1 MIGMFK
7 FRSKIPVTVDQAFRW
22 HERPGA
28 LDRLIPPWENV
39 RILKRANSIEPGS
52 RVVMRMR
59 LGGIP
64 INWVAEHTELHHN
77 DYFRD
82 RQVSGPFARWE
93 HTHRFSPVDGDHCVL
108 EDEVDYRIPGGSLGE
123 RFGKS
128 QVEQMLL
135 QMFRY
140 RHDTTTFD
148 LMAHAKYQEHPTMK
162 IAITGASGLVGS
174 QLAPFL
180 STGGHEVVKVS
191 RSDGPNTIRWD
202 IKNHEI
208 DVAALEGIDAVI
220 HLAGE
225 NIVGRWT
232 DSKKQAIRQSRV
244 EGTKLLSE
252 TLAKLQNP
260 PKALVCA
267 SAMGFYGDRGDE
279 ILTENSPAGEGFLP
293 DVCQEWEAAA
303 NPARDAGIR
312 VAHARL
318 GMVLSPKG
326 GALAQMLT
334 PFKFAVG
341 GRVGSGK
348 QYWSWISLDDVIGG
362 LHHILMNDSIHG
374 PVNLSSPKPVTN
386 REFTQIL
393 GKVLS
398 RPTPFPVPEFA
409 LHMLLGEMA
418 DDLLLASCRME
429 PTVLET
435 SDYHFRDPQLERCLR
450 RILGRL

>member
-1 MIGMFK
+1 MFT
-7 FRSKIPVTVDQAFRW
+7 FRSKLPVTVDAAFRW
-22 HERPGA
+22 HQRPGA

-39 RILKRANSIEPGS
+39 RIEQRANSIEPGS

-59 LGGIP
+59 LAGFP
-64 INWVAEHTELHHN
+64 IRWVAEHTELQPN

-108 EDEVDYRIPGGSLGE
+108 QDEVDYQIPGGSLGQ

-148 LMAHAKYQEHPTMK
+148 LIAHAKYQERPTMK

-180 STGGHEVVKVS
+180 STGGHEVVEIS
-191 RSDGPNTIRWD
+191 RSAGPHTIQWD
-202 IKNHEI
+202 IKNQQI
-208 DVAALEGIDAVI
+208 DTTALEGLDAVI

-225 NIVGRWT
+225 SIVGRWT
-232 DSKKQAIRQSRV
+232 EQKKQAIRQSRV
-244 EGTKLLSE
+244 AGTKLISE
-252 TLAKLQNP
+252 SLAKLKNP
-260 PKALVCA
+260 PKVLVCA
-267 SAMGFYGDRGDE
+267 SAMGFYGDRDDE
-279 ILTENSPAGEGFLP
+279 ILTEEAPPGQGFLP
-293 DVCQEWEAAA
+293 EVCQQWEAAA
-303 NPARDAGIR
+303 DPAREAGIR

-334 PFKFAVG
+334 PFKFALG
-341 GRVGSGK
+341 GRISSGK
-348 QYWSWISLDDVIGG
+348 QYWSWISLDDVVGG
-362 LHHILMNDSIHG
+362 LHHLVMNDAIHG

-386 REFTQIL
+386 QEFTKTL
-393 GKVLS
+393 GRVLS
-398 RPTPFPVPEFA
+398 RPTPFPVPKFA

-418 DDLLLASCRME
+418 DDLLLASCHMQ
-429 PTVLET
+429 PQVLET
-435 SDYHFRDPQLERCLR
+435 TGYTFRDGQLERCLR
-450 RILGRL
+450 RLLGRQEPN

>member
-1 MIGMFK
+1 MFT
-7 FRSKIPVTVDQAFRW
+7 FRSKIPVSVEKAFRW

-28 LDRLIPPWENV
+28 IDRLIPPWEDV
-39 RILKRANSIEPGS
+39 RIEERAPSIDPGN

-59 LGGIP
+59 IGGFP
-64 INWVAEHTELHHN
+64 VRWVAEHTSLDPNHSFH
-77 DYFRD
+77 D
-82 RQVSGPFARWE
+82 RQVSGPFSRWE
-93 HTHRFSPVDGDHCVL
+93 HTHRFTPVDGDHCVL
-108 EDEVDYRIPGGSLGE
+108 EDEVDYQIPGGSLGK
-123 RFGKS
+123 RLGNS
-128 QVEQMLL
+128 QVERMLL

-148 LMAHAKYQEHPTMK
+148 LMAHARYQERSTMK
-162 IAITGASGLVGS
+162 IAITGAGGLVGS
-174 QLAPFL
+174 QLQPFL
-180 STGGHEVVKVS
+180 TTGGHEVVQIS
-191 RSDGPNTIRWD
+191 RSPGPNTIVWD
-202 IKNHEI
+202 IKKGEI
-208 DVAALEGIDAVI
+208 DTAALEGLDAVI

-225 NIVGRWT
+225 SIVGRWS
-232 DSKKQAIRQSRV
+232 DEKKKKIRQSRV

-252 TLAKLQNP
+252 SLAKLKQP
-260 PKALVCA
+260 PKVLVCA

-279 ILTENSPAGEGFLP
+279 VLTEQSPAGEGFLP
-293 DVCQEWEAAA
+293 EVCQQWEAAA
-303 NPARDAGIR
+303 DPAREAGIR

-362 LHHILMNDSIHG
+362 LHHLVMNDTIHG
-374 PVNLSSPKPVTN
+374 PVNLSSPQPVTN
-386 REFTQIL
+386 RQFTKIL

-409 LHMLLGEMA
+409 LKLAMGEMA

-429 PTVLET
+429 PKVLGET
-435 SDYHFRDPQLERCLR
+435 NYHFRDPELERCLR
-450 RILGRL
+450 RLLGRQSEA